1 MTCLPGATSQTPGN
15 RYAPAALLQRRGGR
29 HGGASIMAWLPSLAR
44 WTRIAGGRTPPPSGR
59 VFMIT
64 LQCACAVWSVAERQ
78 HGTEGGRRTGLRRR
92 MYTEKPR
99 QKGIPCSCIAPVA
112 RQGRHGIITVY
123 CIRPNSDECVQYAVY
138 TTADRRLVT

>member
-1 MTCLPGATSQTPGN
+1 
-15 RYAPAALLQRRGGR
+15 
-29 HGGASIMAWLPSLAR
+29 MAWLPSLAR

-99 QKGIPCSCIAPVA
+99 QKGIPCNCIAPVA
-112 RQGRHGIITVY
+112 RQGRHGIITVLGLIATNAY
-123 CIRPNSDECVQYAVY
+123 SMPYTQQLIDALLRNSTAEIN
-138 TTADRRLVT
+138 TTVRYILTDYSCMHRN